1 MAKGSDLI
9 AELREDAGKGASR
22 RLRRAGKVPAIMYG
36 GGEPPQR
43 LALDRNHLMRQM
55 EREAFFSSVLNVNL
69 NGSETQAILKD
80 VQAHPAKRAVLH
92 VDLQRIVATEKIRMT
107 VPIHFLNEDTAIGV
121 KLGGGTVAHMMS
133 DVEITCLPK
142 DLPEYLDLDIG
153 QLELDQML
161 YLSDVKLPDGVE
173 FAEREQDQPVV
184 SIHIVKVIEEVVE
197 AEEVEVEPGEVPVA
211 GEAEEPEGE
220 AEGEGD

>member
-1 MAKGSDLI
+1 
-9 AELREDAGKGASR
+9 
-22 RLRRAGKVPAIMYG
+22 
-36 GGEPPQR
+36 
-43 LALDRNHLMRQM
+43 MRQM